1 MANYLPVMLSDPV
14 LTWLI
19 SLPADS
25 IDSWDDLKKAF
36 VENYRSTYKSPSSKF
51 DLARMYQKS
60 GETLRS
66 FIRRFSEKRNS
77 IPNIAEVEVIN
88 AFINGIHNADL
99 RNKLN
104 RKPPTRIGDMLNT
117 AE

>member
-14 LTWLI
+14 MTWLI

-36 VENYRSTYKSPSSKF
+36 IENYRSTYKRPSSKF

-66 FIRRFSEKRNS
+66 FIQRFSEKRNS

-88 AFINGIHNADL
+88 AFKSHCPQHIYPDPCHHDSGII
-99 RNKLN
+99 
-104 RKPPTRIGDMLNT
+104 PGDILSQ
-117 AE
+117 